1 MVLAQIHQYW
11 RWKRDPKEQLFFSR
25 RNRIYRAVQQL
36 MNQGLS
42 ESNAVQTL
50 ENDRASCNLLLDK
63 LQKSLHD

>member
-1 MVLAQIHQYW
+1 
-11 RWKRDPKEQLFFSR
+11 
-25 RNRIYRAVQQL
+25 L

-50 ENDRASCNLLLDK
+50 ENDRVSRNLSLDK